1 MSKQVKSEGKISA
14 MVGFMVFAN
23 FLLLLFP
30 LALPADDDLP
40 RGRTLLI
47 ETVDEPSEPEAVQ
60 INNENDKQEN
70 KLTVTERISKSSD
83 DGNDY
88 SLKWTNDA
96 CAGFQ

>member
-1 MSKQVKSEGKISA
+1 

-23 FLLLLFP
+23 FLLLLP
-30 LALPADDDLP
+30 LALKADNDLP

-47 ETVDEPSEPEAVQ
+47 ETVDEPEPEAMNQ
-60 INNENDKQEN
+60 KNENDKQEN

-96 CAGFQ
+96 CAGFQEF

>member
-1 MSKQVKSEGKISA
+1 

-23 FLLLLFP
+23 FLLLLP
-30 LALPADDDLP
+30 LALKADDDLP

-47 ETVDEPSEPEAVQ
+47 ETVDEPSEPEAALQ

>member
-1 MSKQVKSEGKISA
+1 
-14 MVGFMVFAN
+14 MVGFMVFATL
-23 FLLLLFP
+23 FLLP
-30 LALPADDDLP
+30 LALKADDLP

-47 ETVDEPSEPEAVQ
+47 ETVDEPAEPEAMQ

-70 KLTVTERISKSSD
+70 KLTVTEHISKSSD

-96 CAGFQ
+96 CAGFQEF